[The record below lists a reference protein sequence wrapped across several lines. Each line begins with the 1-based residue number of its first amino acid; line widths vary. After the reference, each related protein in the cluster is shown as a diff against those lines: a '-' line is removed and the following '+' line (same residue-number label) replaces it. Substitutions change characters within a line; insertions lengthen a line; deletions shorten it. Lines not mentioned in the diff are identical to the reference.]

1 MSLPSSP
8 VPVLSNGVQVQAL
21 LPNNT
26 AVQLF
31 VPAGDNPVWSA
42 DTHARSRPTRRDRSD
57 SDTATGLLSR

>member
-1 MSLPSSP
+1 M
-8 VPVLSNGVQVQAL
+8 LSNGVQVQAL